1 MHKNKSEAC
10 LFFFAILI
18 TLTAIVGVSLAE
30 TRTRIGLI
38 PKDENAL
45 SLTKDQITFTVSNID
60 MTNYKEDTNVWSHY
74 QFEGK
79 NRSTVSFD
87 DVACQPPFFK
97 IVVQN
102 NSDQTLKLRSRAS
115 GSSDEVIVVI
125 DDETGNTIEALRKE
139 KILETLSVTYK
150 RFAEKNA
157 SNPQE
162 AVPTLISNAEAM
174 LNRLPL
180 LTEDKTILPGRRATF
195 YTCFEYVPGAS
206 DEQEV
211 NEWFKDK
218 NEITLGFYDV
228 PVARDAAGVVQKKT
242 SYQFTFKVAEWREQ
256 WEIVKKGKKRTQEKI
271 KSERIR

>member
-1 MHKNKSEAC
+1 MDKNKSVTR
-10 LFFFAILI
+10 LFFFVILL
-18 TLTAIVGVSLAE
+18 TLTVIVGIALAE

-38 PKDENAL
+38 PKDDTAL
-45 SLTKDQITFTVSNID
+45 SLTKDQITFTVSAID
-60 MTNYKEDTNVWSHY
+60 MTNYKEDTNIWSHY
-74 QFEGK
+74 KIEGK

-102 NSDQTLKLRSRAS
+102 DSEQTLKLRSNAS

-125 DDETGNTIEALRKE
+125 DDETGNTIQALRKE
-139 KILETLSVTYK
+139 KIHESLFISYK

-162 AVPTLISNAEAM
+162 ALPSLMSNAEAM
-174 LNRLPL
+174 LGRIPL

-206 DEQEV
+206 DDQEV

-228 PVARDAAGVVQKKT
+228 PVNRDAAGVVQKKT
-242 SYQFTFKVAEWREQ
+242 SYQFMFKVAEWREE
-256 WEIVKKGKKRTQEKI
+256 WEIVKKEGKNVREKI
-271 KSERIR
+271 KSEKIR